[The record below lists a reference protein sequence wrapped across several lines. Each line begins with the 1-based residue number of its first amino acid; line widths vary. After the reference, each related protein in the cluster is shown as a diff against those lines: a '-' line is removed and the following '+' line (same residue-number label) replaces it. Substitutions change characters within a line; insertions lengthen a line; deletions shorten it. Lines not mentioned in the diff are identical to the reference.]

1 MSNGAPG
8 PQHGLTGDNVA
19 ASRADVSP
27 QAKQNLKHKIRAK
40 REREAA
46 AQQAKKAK
54 KK

>member
-1 MSNGAPG
+1 MSGAPG
-8 PQHGLTGDNVA
+8 PQSGLTGDNVA

-27 QAKQNLKHKIRAK
+27 QAKRNLKHKIMAK

-46 AQQAKKAK
+46 AQAKRAK